1 MDVKT
6 VRIRAGNGYT
16 VTVGGG
22 LLPSFGALLKEAAGP
37 CRVAVVTDTNVEGL
51 YLEPVRAVL
60 ETAGFEV
67 CTFVFPAG
75 EGSKNVNTLSGILEF
90 LAENRLTRADCV
102 TALGGGV
109 VGDVTGFAAG
119 CFLRGVRYVQI
130 PTTLLAAVDSSVGGK
145 TAMDLKAGKNLAGV
159 FHQPSAVLCD
169 TDFLN
174 TLSSETFADGAA
186 EAIKTG
192 VLAGEALFSVFET
205 GDVRSRIPEIVAECV
220 AFKGRIVEADEF
232 DASVRQTLNLGHTV
246 GHAIEVC
253 SGYTVTH
260 GHAVAM
266 GMAVIARASARLG
279 LCERGVAECIIKTLA
294 RNGLPV
300 SAPYT
305 LPELADA
312 ALSDKKRS
320 GDTISLVI
328 PRRIGDCVLKK
339 TPINELAAIIGAG
352 MEDLPCR

>member
-6 VRIRAGNGYT
+6 VRIRAGKGYT

-60 ETAGFEV
+60 QEAGFEV
-67 CTFVFPAG
+67 CSFVFPAA
-75 EGSKNVNTLSGILEF
+75 EGSKNANTLSCILEF
-90 LAENRLTRADCV
+90 LAENRLTRTDCV
-102 TALGGGV
+102 AALGGGV
-109 VGDVTGFAAG
+109 VGDVAGFTAG

-145 TAMDLKAGKNLAGV
+145 TAIDLKAGKNLAGV
-159 FHQPSAVLCD
+159 FHQPAAVLCD
-169 TDFLN
+169 TDFLI
-174 TLSSETFADGAA
+174 TLSPETFADGAA

-192 VLAGEALFSVFET
+192 VLAGEELFSVFET
-205 GDVRSRIPEIVAECV
+205 GDVRGRIPEIIVECV
-220 AFKGRIVEADEF
+220 AFKGKIVEADEF

-246 GHAIEVC
+246 GHAIETC
-253 SGYTVTH
+253 SAYTVPH
-260 GHAVAM
+260 GHAVAI
-266 GMAVIARASARLG
+266 GMAVIARASAKLG
-279 LCERGVAECIIKTLA
+279 LCESAVAERIIKTLA
-294 RNGLPV
+294 LNGLPV
-300 SAPYT
+300 STPYSVS
-305 LPELADA
+305 ELADA

-328 PRRIGDCVLKK
+328 PRRIGDCYLKK
-339 TPINELAAIIGAG
+339 IPAAELSAIISAG
-352 MEDLPCR
+352 LEDLPCK